1 VPPDV
6 TACIFWL
13 KNRDPEHWRDVQ
25 NVTHLLG
32 KYIISDTP
40 MSEEEWARE
49 RATALDAEPEPRFG
63 YDREETHQDVARK
76 PQKPKLPMPNLGNS
90 FGITGHALPRSPGSS
105 L

>member
-76 PQKPKLPMPNLGNS
+76 PTKPKAS
-90 FGITGHALPRSPGSS
+90 YAKSKAVPGLFESVGFPAGS
-105 L
+105 E